1 MRQRLAARW
10 HLGLFWGGCT
20 LGSYALALWAMT
32 KAPIAPVAALRETS
46 IVFGIA
52 VAALVLKEPFCWTR
66 QVAVGTV
73 ALGAIALRLG

>member
-1 MRQRLAARW
+1 
-10 HLGLFWGGCT
+10 
-20 LGSYALALWAMT
+20 
-32 KAPIAPVAALRETS
+32 VAALRELRS
-46 IVFGIA
+46 FGIA